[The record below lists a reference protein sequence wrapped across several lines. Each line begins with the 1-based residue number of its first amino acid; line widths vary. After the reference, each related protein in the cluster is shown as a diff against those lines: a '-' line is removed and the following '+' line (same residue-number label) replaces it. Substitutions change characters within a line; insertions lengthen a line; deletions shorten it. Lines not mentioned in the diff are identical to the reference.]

1 MSANE
6 LYLEP
11 MTAGM
16 ILDRTFRLYT
26 KNFALMIGVT
36 ALVQLPL
43 LAVTVL
49 APLVRE
55 SSVVLGVLATLIWL
69 FTFLASFLI
78 LTPLVTGAA
87 TKAISE
93 RYLGNEIT
101 VGAALKFSWGYV
113 WTLLLIHFVVG
124 IIVTVGTFLFVIP
137 GVFFWLSYILVVPV
151 TVLENIRDGNRVRQ
165 RSWDLVTDHRWKV
178 FAVVVVLIVP
188 QFVLSISGPLY
199 LQYVFGMES
208 ALGEVMGGL
217 LSGLMSLLLY
227 PLQAIAITLLY
238 YDLRIRKEGFDLEIL
253 SREIAGPETLA

>member
-1 MSANE
+1 
-6 LYLEP
+6 
-11 MTAGM
+11 
-16 ILDRTFRLYT
+16 
-26 KNFALMIGVT
+26 MIGVT